1 MTVLTFLIFHFIQNF
16 VFGSC
21 KLCLI
26 KIYWNSFTYSW
37 NLCQISPV
45 YIYIMSPEWFDIFLH
60 FSFAMLNIFENI
72 ILIIPLSFFLK
83 KDTRFCIS
91 QWGLFSRCMKN
102 LGSHH
107 PHLALPLVPEL
118 LCLHPYFDTPE
129 PDMDDAACILLVK
142 KNKQNRLGWPLNI
155 CM

>member
-1 MTVLTFLIFHFIQNF
+1 
-16 VFGSC
+16 
-21 KLCLI
+21 
-26 KIYWNSFTYSW
+26 
-37 NLCQISPV
+37 
-45 YIYIMSPEWFDIFLH
+45 
-60 FSFAMLNIFENI
+60 
-72 ILIIPLSFFLK
+72 
-83 KDTRFCIS
+83 
-91 QWGLFSRCMKN
+91 MKN

-155 CM
+155 CMKQEFINILVNFS